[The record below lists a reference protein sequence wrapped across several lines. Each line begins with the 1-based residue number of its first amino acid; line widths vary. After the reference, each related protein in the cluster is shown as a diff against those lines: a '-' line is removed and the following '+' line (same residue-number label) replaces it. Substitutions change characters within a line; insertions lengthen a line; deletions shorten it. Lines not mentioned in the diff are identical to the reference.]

1 MLDICE
7 SSCGR
12 HNNMVNGDINKND
25 GKCNIRPSSEENSGS
40 IIGGTAPCNQYG
52 EDENEDANLEEKMEI
67 KAHHGFRRV
76 SNRKN
81 NVLSDK
87 YFVFEKDFM

>member
-25 GKCNIRPSSEENSGS
+25 EKCNIIPSLEENSGS
-40 IIGGTAPCNQYG
+40 IIGSTTPCNQYG
-52 EDENEDANLEEKMEI
+52 EDGDEDANLEEKMEI

-76 SNRKN
+76 SYRKN
-81 NVLSDK
+81 NFLLDN
-87 YFVFEKDFM
+87 YFVFINFL

>member
-25 GKCNIRPSSEENSGS
+25 GKCNIRPSLEENSGS
-40 IIGGTAPCNQYG
+40 IIGSTAPCNQYG
-52 EDENEDANLEEKMEI
+52 ENEDEDANLEEKMEI
-67 KAHHGFRRV
+67 KAHGFRRV

-81 NVLSDK
+81 NFLLDN
-87 YFVFEKDFM
+87 YFFS

>member
-40 IIGGTAPCNQYG
+40 IIDSTAPRDRYG
-52 EDENEDANLEEKMEI
+52 DDEDEDANLEEKMEI
-67 KAHHGFRRV
+67 KAHHGFHRV
-76 SNRKN
+76 RNTKKMFS
-81 NVLSDK
+81 
-87 YFVFEKDFM
+87 

>member
-25 GKCNIRPSSEENSGS
+25 GKCNNTPSLEENSGS
-40 IIGGTAPCNQYG
+40 IIGSTAPCNQYG
-52 EDENEDANLEEKMEI
+52 EDEDEDANLEEKIEN
-67 KAHHGFRRV
+67 KARHGFRRV

-87 YFVFEKDFM
+87 YFVFIDFM